1 MDASDTQGLETV
13 VDFVR
18 FGASRFAAAELVFGH
33 GYDNAVDEALALVR
47 HVLHFGPDSPAEFYG
62 ARLTRPEKEAIVALF
77 ERRLNERIPAAYLT
91 GTAWFAGL
99 EFAVDPRVLIPRSP
113 IAELIEAGFEPWVDP
128 ARVRRVLDLCTGS
141 GCIGIACAFAF
152 PEAQVDLAD
161 VSAGA
166 LEVAQANI
174 DRFGIGDRV
183 AAVHSDLFSGL
194 SGRIYDVIVS
204 NPPYV
209 DAREMASLAPEFGHE
224 PRLGLAAG
232 ADGLDVVRRII
243 AEAPAHLA
251 GDGSLFVEVGASQP
265 AMDAA
270 FPGLPLTWIEFE
282 RGGGGVFHL
291 AAGDLEA

>member
-1 MDASDTQGLETV
+1 LDASDTHGLETV

-18 FGASRFAAAELVFGH
+18 FGASRFAAAGLVFGH

-62 ARLTRPEKEAIVALF
+62 ARLTRPEKAAIAALF
-77 ERRLNERIPAAYLT
+77 QRRLDERIPAAYLT

-99 EFAVDPRVLIPRSP
+99 EFAVDSRVLVPRSP
-113 IAELIEAGFEPWVDP
+113 IAELIEAGFEPWIDP
-128 ARVRRVLDLCTGS
+128 ARVGRILDLCTGS

-152 PEAQVDLAD
+152 PDAQVDLAD

-166 LEVAQANI
+166 LEVAQENI
-174 DRFGIGDRV
+174 DRFGVGDRV
-183 AAVHSDLFSGL
+183 AAVNSDLFAGL
-194 SGRIYDVIVS
+194 SGRTYDLIVT

-209 DAREMASLAPEFGHE
+209 DAREMAELAPEFAHE

-232 ADGLDVVRRII
+232 DDGLEVVRRII
-243 AEAPAHLA
+243 AEARAHLA
-251 GDGSLFVEVGASQP
+251 EQGHLFVEVGASRP
-265 AMDAA
+265 AMEAA
-270 FPGLPLTWIEFE
+270 FPDLPLTWIEFE

-291 AAGDLEA
+291 GAGDLEA